1 MPLDLANWM
10 SSVDG
15 SKRVSELSIPG
26 THDSASR
33 YIDPTEHHLDLSP
46 RLTTQTAGI
55 REQLDSGIR
64 FLDIRVGYTDNAFKL
79 YHEDVYLNLAFGPV
93 RDVCKD
99 FLDAH
104 PGETIILS
112 LKKESQAPTD
122 GNDNNVTFQDRFSAY
137 VDQNPGLWYLDNRI
151 PKLGG
156 ARGKIVL
163 FRRFAFQPVDEE
175 TLGINAFDH
184 FPEDKTTTIGLLD
197 PKGAATAQKLVIQD
211 EFDQTRAETT
221 KASKWTAVKDLLDD
235 AKRDGAEETL
245 YLNFGSAAGVVPVD
259 FPLSVANY
267 INPHFLGYFA
277 ANPSGRFGIVAMD
290 FQTTQLNR
298 AIVQTNG
305 LG

>member
-10 SSVDG
+10 SSLDG
-15 SKRVSELSIPG
+15 SKKISELSIPG

-33 YIDPTEHHLDLSP
+33 YIDPTEHPLDDSP

-64 FLDIRVGYTDNAFKL
+64 FLDIRVGYTDGAFKL
-79 YHEDVYLNLAFGPV
+79 YHENVYLNLAFGPL
-93 RDVCKD
+93 RDTCKS

-112 LKKESQAPTD
+112 LKKEDAAPGG
-122 GNDNNVTFQDRFSAY
+122 GNEDDVTFQGRFSLY
-137 VDQNPGLWYLDNRI
+137 VGQNPNLWYLDNKI
-151 PKLGG
+151 PKLGT

-163 FRRFAFQPVDEE
+163 FRRFELQTGTA
-175 TLGINAFDH
+175 LGINAFDG
-184 FPEDKTTTIGLLD
+184 FPDKDTKTINLVGS
-197 PKGAATAQKLVIQD
+197 QKLVVQD

-221 KASKWTAVKDLLDD
+221 KASKWTAVKDLLDQ
-235 AKRDGAEETL
+235 AKRDSAEETL
-245 YLNFGSAAGVVPVD
+245 YLNFGSAAGGVPVD

-267 INPHFLGYFA
+267 INPHFLGYFD